1 MSIYGVS
8 GSSSSSMAEM
18 LAQLRNAKQQD
29 SGGFATSFIADH
41 DTDDDSL
48 LSIGETKFDE
58 EQFNAIDSDG
68 DGYLSADEL
77 TAEEQRRQEMG
88 AFNMGMRQPPSGK
101 DMATSLISVLDS
113 DGDDS
118 LSLTELEMDD
128 ELFSMLDTD
137 GDGTLSAEE
146 IAEDMQSRMDEMQQT
161 AMNMGAMPPPTEEN
175 ASGKASPSES
185 SSGNSEEEYDDLDL
199 NKDGTVSV
207 EELRQAIMSGMAS
220 GMTSDMMSG
229 LPGENAASELL
240 GDSTGQ
246 SGTGSGQ
253 VPEFMRR
260 IADQA
265 YQAQMAATASTTA
278 ADL

>member
-8 GSSSSSMAEM
+8 GSSSSNMAEM

-41 DTDDDSL
+41 DTDEDSL
-48 LSIGETKFDE
+48 LSMSETDFGE
-58 EQFNAIDSDG
+58 EQFSAIDSDG

-88 AFNMGMRQPPSGK
+88 AFNMGMRQPPSGG
-101 DMATSLISVLDS
+101 DMAASLITELDN
-113 DGDDS
+113 DGDGS
-118 LSLTELEMDD
+118 LSQTELEMVD

-161 AMNMGAMPPPTEEN
+161 AMNMGAMPPPSEDN
-175 ASGKASPSES
+175 ASGTASAFES

-199 NKDGTVSV
+199 NKDGTVSFD
-207 EELRQAIMSGMAS
+207 ELRQAMMSGM
-220 GMTSDMMSG
+220 
-229 LPGENAASELL
+229 LGENAASELL
-240 GDSTGQ
+240 GNSTGQ
-246 SGTGSGQ
+246 SETGSGQ
-253 VPEFMRR
+253 VPGFMRR
-260 IADQA
+260 MADQA
-265 YQAQMAATASTTA
+265 YQAQMANAGSTTA